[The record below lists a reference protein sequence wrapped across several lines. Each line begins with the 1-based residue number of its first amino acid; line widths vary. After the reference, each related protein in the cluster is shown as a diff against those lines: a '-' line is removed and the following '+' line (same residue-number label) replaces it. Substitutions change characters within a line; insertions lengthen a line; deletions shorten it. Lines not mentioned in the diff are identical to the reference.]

1 MTLSA
6 VFLCGSMPG
15 FSLLMMISVAVGR
28 DVAHFGSRHG
38 RIGISEATQIGETW
52 AYVQIFQ
59 KRVVLREGAEHAD
72 LCLFILEIAK
82 DDGVCR
88 TCLLAGRLQS
98 PGRDLGV
105 RRIPGSD
112 TGANLCFLDTLD
124 AKSAFFHHTTHP
136 DSDVRVFL

>member
-6 VFLCGSMPG
+6 VFLCGSVSG
-15 FSLLMMISVAVGR
+15 FRLFMFLSVAMRR
-28 DVAHFGSRHG
+28 DVTHFSSGHG
-38 RIGISEATQIGETW
+38 GIRISDATQIGETRPD
-52 AYVQIFQ
+52 VQVFQ
-59 KRVVLREGAEHAD
+59 KGVVLREVAELAD
-72 LCLFILEIAK
+72 LCFLILEISK
-82 DDGVCR
+82 DDGVCG
-88 TCLLAGRLQS
+88 TGSVSGSLQS
-98 PGRDLGV
+98 PCGDLGV